1 MKHKRK
7 LEGLEARRTDY
18 HKMKARMNKSDIP
31 QGFSEPGSIKK
42 SHVKIEKRRSFNGT
56 GTRSIG

>member
-42 SHVKIEKRRSFNGT
+42 SHGKIEKRRE
-56 GTRSIG
+56 